1 MSPIRIRRISESSS
15 SDGVQ
20 NRRPNVEVPT
30 DSDTDSSSEDRE
42 SSDKR
47 EPIKVGMTAETKN
60 LYREDFRVPWRLW
73 APGDVRLN
81 SASTASSAKFALI
94 VRREKAN
101 GDADATVLVLHS
113 ITVQSP
119 LIRKQLGPVFTG
131 YQGFNTNLKKLEF
144 RAPFREFFYR
154 WDEFCKVATIQEDGE
169 DGERHYRLLFNIISS
184 EIEPHIDQAEDLLK
198 NHVISFDYV
207 WAMFEPGAEV
217 IARMETMTAYTCYL
231 RPGID
236 DIRVR
241 LEQRGRKFEMLRGLP
256 CMAYSGAYQL
266 QRTTFGAPHQQYVEE
281 GRIMIDCAS
290 FLRYNGR
297 RTEDLGPLDRPSA
310 PSDHMDTLGALTLGD
325 DLDDEPDHGPG
336 GTIRLMRYMAKKARR
351 IYAGRHQ
358 KPSSTRCLL
367 PEYYALCCA
376 TVRGFCLKAKEWATF
391 SIDMVKD
398 IQWSHEAFNQ
408 LVLPEDYKKII
419 WAFVDTQ
426 LSGSDDF
433 DDIVRGKGRGVVML
447 LSGEPGTVAD
457 AMKKPLYNVSAG
469 ELGDSADAVEAN
481 LRRVLELST
490 KWSAVLLIDECD
502 VFLEKRTISD
512 LHRNKLVSVFLRLL
526 EYYQGV
532 MFLTTNRVAS
542 FDPAFESRIHLTID
556 YPRLDFADRLHIWRT
571 FVSSSSAVVE
581 EELEGLSRIELNG
594 RQIKNVVKTARL
606 LAARER
612 GPLALEHIE
621 TVLRVKKILP
631 KKDET

>member
-1 MSPIRIRRISESSS
+1 MSLIRIRRISESSS

-20 NRRPNVEVPT
+20 NRRPNVEAPT

-42 SSDKR
+42 SIDKR
-47 EPIKVGMTAETKN
+47 EPIKVGMTAETKH
-60 LYREDFRVPWRLW
+60 LYRENFRVPWRLW

-119 LIRKQLGPVFTG
+119 LIRKQLGPVFAG

-207 WAMFEPGAEV
+207 WAMFEPGAEA
-217 IARMETMTAYTCYL
+217 IARMETMTVYTCYL

-241 LEQRGRKFEMLRGLP
+241 LEQRGRKFEMLKGLH

-281 GRIMIDCAS
+281 GRIMIDC
-290 FLRYNGR
+290 
-297 RTEDLGPLDRPSA
+297 
-310 PSDHMDTLGALTLGD
+310 
-325 DLDDEPDHGPG
+325 
-336 GTIRLMRYMAKKARR
+336 
-351 IYAGRHQ
+351 
-358 KPSSTRCLL
+358 TRCLS

-447 LSGEPGTVAD
+447 LSGEPGTGKTLTSESVAD

-490 KWSAVLLIDECD
+490 KWSAVFLIDECD
-502 VFLEKRTISD
+502 MFLEKRTISD

-526 EYYQGV
+526 EY
-532 MFLTTNRVAS
+532 
-542 FDPAFESRIHLTID
+542 
-556 YPRLDFADRLHIWRT
+556 
-571 FVSSSSAVVE
+571 
-581 EELEGLSRIELNG
+581 
-594 RQIKNVVKTARL
+594 
-606 LAARER
+606 
-612 GPLALEHIE
+612 
-621 TVLRVKKILP
+621 
-631 KKDET
+631 

>member
-20 NRRPNVEVPT
+20 NRRPNVEAPT
-30 DSDTDSSSEDRE
+30 DSDTDSSSDDRE
-42 SSDKR
+42 SIDKR
-47 EPIKVGMTAETKN
+47 EPIKVGITAETKN

-73 APGDVRLN
+73 APGDIRLN

-144 RAPFREFFYR
+144 RAPFWEFFYR
-154 WDEFCKVATIQEDGE
+154 WDEFCKVTTIQEDGE

-207 WAMFEPGAEV
+207 WAMFEPGTEV
-217 IARMETMTAYTCYL
+217 HCKDGDDDRLYLVNGGRYQKGPGGPRLYSISCRYVDTNGERFGYKTACLIIQEFENVKPISELNVLPSYL

-241 LEQRGRKFEMLRGLP
+241 PEQRGR
-256 CMAYSGAYQL
+256 
-266 QRTTFGAPHQQYVEE
+266 
-281 GRIMIDCAS
+281 
-290 FLRYNGR
+290 
-297 RTEDLGPLDRPSA
+297 
-310 PSDHMDTLGALTLGD
+310 
-325 DLDDEPDHGPG
+325 
-336 GTIRLMRYMAKKARR
+336 
-351 IYAGRHQ
+351 
-358 KPSSTRCLL
+358 TRCLS

-426 LSGSDDF
+426 LSGSEDF
-433 DDIVRGKGRGVVML
+433 DDIVRGKGRSVVML
-447 LSGEPGTVAD
+447 LSGEPGTGKTLTSESVAD

-556 YPRLDFADRLHIWRT
+556 YPRLDFAGRLHIWRT